1 MACNVKNKQNT
12 SGPPA
17 REGYKS
23 AFHGSPITTEK
34 AVALIRDIM
43 SNPAR
48 VDNLGK
54 YTDIYNAAGQGVRLE
69 RGTNN
74 FVTFMEGAKAK
85 P

>member
-1 MACNVKNKQNT
+1 L
-12 SGPPA
+12 
-17 REGYKS
+17 REGHKS
-23 AFHGSPITTEK
+23 AFHGSPVTTEK

-54 YTDIYNAAGQGVRLE
+54 YTDVYNAAGQGVRLE
-69 RGTNN
+69 RGTNKFLY
-74 FVTFMEGAKAK
+74 FVEGGKAK